1 MPHKLQKT
9 SSLYDAAAFDTIF
22 AVQAGPNSA
31 TKYWKGAH
39 YEKESALKKKSCRKT
54 KLNE

>member
-31 TKYWKGAH
+31 TKIGKGLITR
-39 YEKESALKKKSCRKT
+39 KKVPSKKKSCRKT